1 MQTYEVNCYFPM
13 RTNCRVKLYQDAH
26 VPPNLP
32 QFLNMH
38 LPPGETKEV
47 YRSATLMTRLRLII
61 RCLLTAIV
69 ESDPASSLQC
79 ITLESGIN
87 IPLRLLIF

>member
-13 RTNCRVKLYQDAH
+13 RTNCRVTLYQDAH

-69 ESDPASSLQC
+69 ECDPASQGRQC
-79 ITLESGIN
+79 TEVYYSGN
-87 IPLRLLIF
+87 HRVSSE